1 MPRPSI
7 PLPGAHAALQLCEE
21 AGFVSGF
28 LNNNK
33 KRGLIIPDLREAQC
47 ESFTTYINGISA
59 ALNYLQR
66 QGQISNDLLE
76 KITALIPKYFGQHS
90 ALEGET
96 IISLAI
102 LQWLEDRGNISPA
115 VIYYPSNET

>member
-7 PLPGAHAALQLCEE
+7 PLPGAHAALQLCDE
-21 AGFVSGF
+21 AGFVSNF

-33 KRGLIIPDLREAQC
+33 KRGLLIPDLRETQC
-47 ESFTTYINGISA
+47 ETFTTYINGISA

-66 QGQISNDLLE
+66 QAQIPNDLLE
-76 KITALIPKYFGQHS
+76 KIRTLIPKYFGQYS
-90 ALEGET
+90 NLEAET

-102 LQWLEDRGNISPA
+102 LQWLEDRGYMSPA
-115 VIYYPSNET
+115 VRYYPSNET